1 MKQKSTFSKLKY
13 FAKQMLSMFE
23 NMYVW
28 ELTFSLMNYRK
39 SKYGS
44 QLADLHLN
52 NVKNFYIENQTYWL
66 MLSEFKNH
74 ISLLVFFTFYIIK
87 ILLIYNT
94 IN

>member
-1 MKQKSTFSKLKY
+1 M
-13 FAKQMLSMFE
+13 
-23 NMYVW
+23 
-28 ELTFSLMNYRK
+28 LMNYRK

-52 NVKNFYIENQTYWL
+52 NVKNFYIENQTCWL

-74 ISLLVFFTFYIIK
+74 NSLLVFFTFYIIIK